1 MSRETNLNQV
11 EAERVAIEQQAS
23 AERGPDEVLAAPNPG
38 VIVLP
43 SEGPANFP
51 LGLSGSLT
59 KLTTGEDYLV
69 AGANIT
75 LATASNGSITISST
89 AGGAEPGGADTEVQF
104 NDGGTAFSGSS
115 NFTFDKTTNTLRVTN
130 LSGSLTK
137 LANGTDYLRGG
148 TGVLLVTGTNGSV
161 TITSTA
167 TNETSWFSYTPT
179 ISATTTSP
187 ALPTTHNI
195 YGKYAVQGKMMTL
208 MFSLSYESSSGS
220 SAGSGT
226 YRISLPPGFAT
237 SLTAGTA
244 PKYTDGSHVGIAA
257 LLADTAGTGGGWSA
271 LPDTT
276 TTLVLVGQDP
286 TSSSQP
292 LAWGSSN
299 FYIGQ
304 SQNLRVS
311 FIATIPVV

>member
-75 LATASNGSITISST
+75 LATASNGSITISSV
-89 AGGAEPGGADTEVQF
+89 AGGPGGADTEVQF

-115 NFTFDKTTNTLRVTN
+115 SFTFNKTTNTLRVTN

-148 TGVLLVTGTNGSV
+148 TGILLVTGTNGSV

-167 TNETSWFSYTPT
+167 TNETSWASYTPT
-179 ISATTTSP
+179 ITATTAAPT
-187 ALPTTHNI
+187 LPTAHNI
-195 YGKYAVQGKMMTL
+195 YGKYVVQGKMMTL
-208 MFSLSYESSSGS
+208 MFSLSYEASAGA

-226 YRISLPPGFAT
+226 YRISMPPGFSANLT
-237 SLTAGTA
+237 SGTA
-244 PKYTDGSHVGIAA
+244 PKYSNGSHIGTAA
-257 LLADTAGTGGGWSA
+257 LLADVAGTGGGWSVIT
-271 LPDTT
+271 DTT

-286 TSSSQP
+286 SSSAQP
-292 LAWGSSN
+292 AAWGSSN

-304 SQNLRVS
+304 TENLRVS